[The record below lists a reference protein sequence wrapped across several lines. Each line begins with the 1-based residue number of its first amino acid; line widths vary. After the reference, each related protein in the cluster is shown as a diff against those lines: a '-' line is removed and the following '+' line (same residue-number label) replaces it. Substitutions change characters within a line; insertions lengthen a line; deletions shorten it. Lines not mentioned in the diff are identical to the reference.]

1 MSTGL
6 LGLIG
11 ANQYSIFQINL
22 IFIVVYLILLILS
35 FVPSILLM
43 NPFSELLI
51 MVISYYFL

>member
-11 ANQYSIFQINL
+11 ATQYSIFQINL